1 MQAPE
6 YHLELLEQKREAVE
20 TALVTHV
27 EAAEAGEHAEAMALA
42 RQVLLAGG
50 KRWRPILILLTHQLA
65 GGKTR
70 DGGGVDG
77 GSIESGIQGD
87 VMPLALAFEMI
98 HTATLVHDDINDGAK
113 FRRNVAT
120 LHESYDSAQAIIA
133 GDYLFVEGFG
143 LGGRY
148 DEQIVRLMANCC
160 ARIASAELMQLRHVG
175 NLATTP
181 EDYYQII
188 SGKTAG
194 PFESGCEAA
203 ALVAG
208 ASGQTASIL
217 GIFGLELG
225 LAFQIV
231 DDLLDLEGDERM
243 GKPRGTDV
251 VEGKM
256 TLPLIHSLTMSH
268 GDSRRRLSEIIDN
281 FDESMW
287 GELTNLLN
295 ATGSLDYARTLVDNH
310 LARALDALL
319 QFPQSDARDALEWL
333 TRLVMD
339 RHE

>member
-1 MQAPE
+1 MQTTGE
-6 YHLELLEQKREAVE
+6 HVELLEQRREEVE
-20 TALVTHV
+20 AALVAHV
-27 EAAEAGEHAEAMALA
+27 EAAAAGEHAEAMALA

-50 KRWRPILILLTHQLA
+50 KRWRPILILLAHELA
-65 GGKTR
+65 GGGDDSAR
-70 DGGGVDG
+70 D
-77 GSIESGIQGD
+77 SSEI
-87 VMPLALAFEMI
+87 MPLALAFEMI

-113 FRRNVAT
+113 FRRNVPT
-120 LHESYDSAQAIIA
+120 LHESYDAAQAIIA

-148 DEQIVRLMANCC
+148 DERIVRLMADCC

-181 EDYYQII
+181 EDYYRII

-194 PFESGCEAA
+194 PFEAGCEAA
-203 ALVAG
+203 ALVAD
-208 ASGQTASIL
+208 AHDQRAAIL
-217 GIFGLELG
+217 GTFGLELG

-251 VEGKM
+251 IEGKM

-268 GDSRRRLSEIIDN
+268 GESRRRLSEVIDS
-281 FDESMW
+281 FHEGLWD
-287 GELTNLLN
+287 ELTDLLN

-333 TRLVMD
+333 TRQVMD

>member
-20 TALVTHV
+20 TALAAHV

-65 GGKTR
+65 GGSNQG
-70 DGGGVDG
+70 D
-77 GSIESGIQGD
+77 GD

-208 ASGQTASIL
+208 ASEQTAAIL

-231 DDLLDLEGDERM
+231 DDLLDLEGDQRM

-268 GDSRRRLSEIIDN
+268 GDSRSRLSEIIDN

-287 GELTNLLN
+287 DELTNLLN

-333 TRLVMD
+333 TCQVMD

>member
-1 MQAPE
+1 MQTTGE
-6 YHLELLEQKREAVE
+6 HVELLEQRREEVE
-20 TALVTHV
+20 AALVAHV
-27 EAAEAGEHAEAMALA
+27 EAAAAGEHAEAMALA

-50 KRWRPILILLTHQLA
+50 KRWRPILILLAHELA
-65 GGKTR
+65 GGGDDSAR
-70 DGGGVDG
+70 D
-77 GSIESGIQGD
+77 SSEI
-87 VMPLALAFEMI
+87 MPLALAFEMI

-113 FRRNVAT
+113 FRRNVPT
-120 LHESYDSAQAIIA
+120 LHESYDAAQAIIA

-148 DEQIVRLMANCC
+148 DERIVRLMADCC

-181 EDYYQII
+181 EDYYRII

-194 PFESGCEAA
+194 PFEAGCEAA

-208 ASGQTASIL
+208 ADEQRVAIL
-217 GIFGLELG
+217 GTFGLELG

-231 DDLLDLEGDERM
+231 DDLLDIEGDERM

-251 VEGKM
+251 IEGKM

-268 GDSRRRLSEIIDN
+268 GESRRRLSEVIDS
-281 FDESMW
+281 FHEGLWD
-287 GELTNLLN
+287 ELTDLLN

-319 QFPQSDARDALEWL
+319 QFAQSDARDALEWL
-333 TRLVMD
+333 TRQVMD

>member
-1 MQAPE
+1 MQTTGE
-6 YHLELLEQKREAVE
+6 HVELLEQRREEVE
-20 TALVTHV
+20 AALVAHV
-27 EAAEAGEHAEAMALA
+27 EAAAAGEHAEAMALA

-50 KRWRPILILLTHQLA
+50 KRWRPILILLAHELA
-65 GGKTR
+65 GGGDDSAR
-70 DGGGVDG
+70 D
-77 GSIESGIQGD
+77 SSEI
-87 VMPLALAFEMI
+87 MPLALAFEMI

-113 FRRNVAT
+113 FRRNVPT
-120 LHESYDSAQAIIA
+120 LHESYDAAQAIIA

-148 DEQIVRLMANCC
+148 DERIVRLMADCC

-181 EDYYQII
+181 EDYYRII

-194 PFESGCEAA
+194 PFEAGCEAA
-203 ALVAG
+203 ALVAD
-208 ASGQTASIL
+208 ADEQRVAIL
-217 GIFGLELG
+217 GTFGLELG

-251 VEGKM
+251 IEGKM

-268 GDSRRRLSEIIDN
+268 GESRRRLSEVIDS
-281 FDESMW
+281 FHEGLWD
-287 GELTNLLN
+287 ELTDLLN

-319 QFPQSDARDALEWL
+319 QFAQSDARDALEWL
-333 TRLVMD
+333 TRQVMD

>member
-1 MQAPE
+1 MQTTGE
-6 YHLELLEQKREAVE
+6 HVELLEQRREEVE
-20 TALVTHV
+20 AALVAHV
-27 EAAEAGEHAEAMALA
+27 EAAAAGEHAEAMALA

-50 KRWRPILILLTHQLA
+50 KRWRPILILLAHELA
-65 GGKTR
+65 GGGDDSAR
-70 DGGGVDG
+70 D
-77 GSIESGIQGD
+77 SSEI
-87 VMPLALAFEMI
+87 MPLALAFEMI

-113 FRRNVAT
+113 FRRNMPT
-120 LHESYDSAQAIIA
+120 LHESYDTAQAIIA

-148 DEQIVRLMANCC
+148 DERIVRLMADCC

-181 EDYYQII
+181 EDYYRII

-194 PFESGCEAA
+194 PFEAGCEAA

-208 ASGQTASIL
+208 ADEQRAAIL
-217 GIFGLELG
+217 GTFGLELG

-251 VEGKM
+251 IEGKM

-268 GDSRRRLSEIIDN
+268 GESRRRLSEVIDS
-281 FDESMW
+281 FHEGLWD
-287 GELTNLLN
+287 ELTDLLN

-310 LARALDALL
+310 LARGLDALF

-333 TRLVMD
+333 TRQVMD

>member
-1 MQAPE
+1 MQTTGE
-6 YHLELLEQKREAVE
+6 HVELLEQRREEVE
-20 TALVTHV
+20 AALVAHV
-27 EAAEAGEHAEAMALA
+27 EAAAAGEHAEAMALA

-50 KRWRPILILLTHQLA
+50 KRWRPILILLAHELA
-65 GGKTR
+65 GGGDDSAR
-70 DGGGVDG
+70 D
-77 GSIESGIQGD
+77 SSEI
-87 VMPLALAFEMI
+87 MPLALAFEMI

-113 FRRNVAT
+113 FRRNVPT
-120 LHESYDSAQAIIA
+120 LHESYDAAQAIIA

-148 DEQIVRLMANCC
+148 DERIVRLMADCC

-181 EDYYQII
+181 EDYYRII

-194 PFESGCEAA
+194 PFEAGCEAA

-208 ASGQTASIL
+208 ADEQRAAIL
-217 GIFGLELG
+217 GTFGLELG

-251 VEGKM
+251 IEGKM

-268 GDSRRRLSEIIDN
+268 GESRRRLSEVIDS
-281 FDESMW
+281 FHEGLWD
-287 GELTNLLN
+287 ELTDLLN

-319 QFPQSDARDALEWL
+319 QFAQSDARDALEWL
-333 TRLVMD
+333 TRQVMD

>member
-1 MQAPE
+1 MSQMQSAE
-6 YHLELLEQKREAVE
+6 NHIIFLETKRDEVESALLA
-20 TALVTHV
+20 HV
-27 EAAEAGEHAEAMALA
+27 EAASKGENSEIMALA
-42 RQVLLAGG
+42 QEVLMAGG
-50 KRWRPILILLTHQLA
+50 KRWRPILVLLSYQLA
-65 GGKTR
+65 GGEDK
-70 DGGGVDG
+70 GE
-77 GSIESGIQGD
+77 I
-87 VMPLALAFEMI
+87 MPLALAFEMI

-113 FRRNVAT
+113 FRRNVPT
-120 LHESYDSAQAIIA
+120 LHERYDSARALIA

-160 ARIASAELMQLRHVG
+160 AQIASAELMQLRHVG

-194 PFESGCEAA
+194 PFAAGCTAA

-208 ASGQTASIL
+208 ASPALSDIL
-217 GIFGLELG
+217 GQFGLELG

-251 VEGKM
+251 IEGKM
-256 TLPLIHSLTMSH
+256 TLPLIHSLTLSH
-268 GDSRRRLSEIIDN
+268 GDDRRRLADVIAGFHHGLWD
-281 FDESMW
+281 
-287 GELTNLLN
+287 ELTELLN
-295 ATGSLDYARTLVDNH
+295 RAGSFGYAKTLTNNH
-310 LARALDALL
+310 LERAIDALL
-319 QFPQSDARDALEWL
+319 QFPKSEARDALEWL
-333 TRLVMD
+333 TRQVIE

>member
-1 MQAPE
+1 MQTTGE
-6 YHLELLEQKREAVE
+6 HVELLEQRREEVE
-20 TALVTHV
+20 AALVAHV
-27 EAAEAGEHAEAMALA
+27 EAAAAGEHAEAMALA

-50 KRWRPILILLTHQLA
+50 KRWRPILILLAHELA
-65 GGKTR
+65 GGGDDSAR
-70 DGGGVDG
+70 D
-77 GSIESGIQGD
+77 SSEI
-87 VMPLALAFEMI
+87 MPLALAFEMI

-113 FRRNVAT
+113 FRRNVPT
-120 LHESYDSAQAIIA
+120 LHESYDAAQAIIA

-148 DEQIVRLMANCC
+148 DERIVRLMADCC

-181 EDYYQII
+181 EDYYRII

-194 PFESGCEAA
+194 PFEAGCEAA

-208 ASGQTASIL
+208 ADEQRAAIL
-217 GIFGLELG
+217 GTFGLELG

-243 GKPRGTDV
+243 GKPRGTDII
-251 VEGKM
+251 EGKM

-268 GDSRRRLSEIIDN
+268 GESRRRLSEVIDS
-281 FDESMW
+281 FHEGLWD
-287 GELTNLLN
+287 ELTDLLN

-319 QFPQSDARDALEWL
+319 QFAQSDARDALEWL
-333 TRLVMD
+333 TRQVMD

>member
-1 MQAPE
+1 MQTTGE
-6 YHLELLEQKREAVE
+6 HVELLEQRREEVE
-20 TALVTHV
+20 AALVAHV
-27 EAAEAGEHAEAMALA
+27 EAAAAGEHAEAMALA

-50 KRWRPILILLTHQLA
+50 KRWRPILILLAHELA
-65 GGKTR
+65 GGGGDSAR
-70 DGGGVDG
+70 D
-77 GSIESGIQGD
+77 SSEI
-87 VMPLALAFEMI
+87 MPLALAFEMI

-113 FRRNVAT
+113 FRRNVPT
-120 LHESYDSAQAIIA
+120 LHESYDAAQAIIA

-148 DEQIVRLMANCC
+148 DERIVRLMADCC

-181 EDYYQII
+181 EDYYRII

-194 PFESGCEAA
+194 PFEAGCEAA
-203 ALVAG
+203 ALVVG
-208 ASGQTASIL
+208 ADEQRAAIL
-217 GIFGLELG
+217 GTFGLELG

-268 GDSRRRLSEIIDN
+268 GASRRRLSEVIDS
-281 FDESMW
+281 FHEGLWD
-287 GELTNLLN
+287 ELTDLLN

-333 TRLVMD
+333 TRQVMD